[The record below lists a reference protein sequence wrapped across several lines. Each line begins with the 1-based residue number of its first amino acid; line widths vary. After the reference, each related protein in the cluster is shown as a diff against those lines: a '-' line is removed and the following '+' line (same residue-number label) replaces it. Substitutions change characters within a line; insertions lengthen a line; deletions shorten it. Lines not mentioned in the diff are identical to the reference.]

1 MNLSRQKSLLVLG
14 LLAAVIAAFFFWQRE
29 ANDRNERQELSRTV
43 IGSEDELEWRNTLSP
58 EAYAILREGATEK
71 PYSSPLNDE
80 KRPGTYVAADTG
92 EPLFRSE
99 DKFDSG
105 TGWPS
110 FTRPI
115 RPDAVIERPDN
126 SLFTERTEV
135 LSTAGGH
142 LGHVFND
149 GPAPTGLRYCMN
161 GAALRFIP
169 DEKQ

>member
-1 MNLSRQKSLLVLG
+1 MDHFSRKLFLFFG
-14 LLAAVIAAFFFWQRE
+14 LLAAVLAGLFFWRQGKS
-29 ANDRNERQELSRTV
+29 NDQAERQTLSQAAPQ
-43 IGSEDELEWRNTLSP
+43 SEDEWRAKLSP
-58 EAYAILREGATEK
+58 EAYEILREGGTER
-71 PYSSPLNDE
+71 PYSSPLNNE
-80 KRPGTYVAADTG
+80 KRSGVYVAADTG

-115 RPDAVIERPDN
+115 RPGAVIERSDN
-126 SLFTERTEV
+126 SFFTELTEV

-169 DEKQ
+169 DEER

>member
-1 MNLSRQKSLLVLG
+1 MNPTFQKSLLALG
-14 LLAAVIAAFFFWQRE
+14 LVAVGVIGFFAWQQ
-29 ANDRNERQELSRTV
+29 AGKNDRAERQASADRSPQ
-43 IGSEDELEWRNTLSP
+43 SEDEWRAKLSP
-58 EAYAILREGATEK
+58 EAYAILRDGGTER
-71 PYSSPLNDE
+71 PYSSPLNNE

-126 SLFTERTEV
+126 GLFTERTEV
-135 LSTAGGH
+135 LTTAGGH
-142 LGHVFND
+142 LGHVFDD

-161 GAALRFIP
+161 GAAPRFIP
-169 DEKQ
+169 DEKP

>member
-1 MNLSRQKSLLVLG
+1 MNLTFQKSLLFLG
-14 LLAAVIAAFFFWQRE
+14 IFVVGLGGFFSWRQME
-29 ANDRNERQELSRTV
+29 EKDRMEHRALSRV
-43 IGSEDELEWRNTLSP
+43 MPQFEDAWRAKLSP
-58 EAYAILREGATEK
+58 EAYAILREGGTER
-71 PYSSPLNDE
+71 PYSSHLNSE
-80 KRPGTYVAADTG
+80 HRPGTYVAADTG

-115 RPDAVIERPDN
+115 RPDAVIERPDH
-126 SLFTERTEV
+126 SLFVERTEV

-142 LGHVFND
+142 LGHVFDD
-149 GPAPTGLRYCMN
+149 GPTPTGLRYCMN

-169 DEKQ
+169 DEDR

>member
-1 MNLSRQKSLLVLG
+1 MNPAIQKSLLVFG
-14 LLAAVIAAFFFWQRE
+14 LLAVAFAGFFSWQQGKK
-29 ANDRNERQELSRTV
+29 NDQTERQALSRV
-43 IGSEDELEWRNTLSP
+43 APQSDDEWRAKLSP
-58 EAYAILREGATEK
+58 EAYAILREGRTER
-71 PYSSPLNDE
+71 PYSSALNNE
-80 KRPGTYVAADTG
+80 KRSGTYVAADTD

-115 RPDAVIERPDN
+115 RPEAVIERPDN
-126 SLFTERTEV
+126 SFFTERTEV

-169 DEKQ
+169 DEER

>member
-1 MNLSRQKSLLVLG
+1 MNPIHQKLLLLLG
-14 LLAAVIAAFFFWQRE
+14 LSAAIFAGFFFWQQGKS
-29 ANDRNERQELSRTV
+29 NDRAERQTLSQTAPQ
-43 IGSEDELEWRNTLSP
+43 SEDEWRAKLSP
-58 EAYAILREGATEK
+58 EAYEILREGGTER

-80 KRPGTYVAADTG
+80 KRAGTYVAADTG

-115 RPDAVIERPDN
+115 RPGAVIERPDN

-142 LGHVFND
+142 LGHVFPD

-161 GAALRFIP
+161 GAALRFVP
-169 DEKQ
+169 DEE

>member
-1 MNLSRQKSLLVLG
+1 MNSTLQKSLFIGG
-14 LLAAVIAAFFFWQRE
+14 LFVVALSGFLFWQQQS
-29 ANDRNERQELSRTV
+29 AGDRLERQALSQT
-43 IGSEDELEWRNTLSP
+43 IPQSEDEWRTKLSP
-58 EAYAILREGATEK
+58 PAYEILREGGTER
-71 PYSSPLNDE
+71 PYSSPLNAE

-126 SLFTERTEV
+126 SLFVERTEV

-161 GAALRFIP
+161 GVALRFIP
-169 DEKQ
+169 DEER